1 MSRCAQSRFHLT
13 NEHPGE
19 KCYRTTRHNTARQDS
34 AAVSDHDD
42 ATQRGAT
49 MADVKAKAIEEI
61 PFYKGPNTIP
71 GIRFHTAGRE
81 HDHTKDGQEEV
92 YLVLKGGGTLAAG
105 GEKITLLEGTLV
117 RVGPSTKRKILP
129 GPEGI
134 TVLAIGGTPGQAYP
148 AR

>member
-1 MSRCAQSRFHLT
+1 MNILPIEAECT
-13 NEHPGE
+13 GHP
-19 KCYRTTRHNTARQDS
+19 
-34 AAVSDHDD
+34 
-42 ATQRGAT
+42 
-49 MADVKAKAIEEI
+49 
-61 PFYKGPNTIP
+61 
-71 GIRFHTAGRE
+71 E